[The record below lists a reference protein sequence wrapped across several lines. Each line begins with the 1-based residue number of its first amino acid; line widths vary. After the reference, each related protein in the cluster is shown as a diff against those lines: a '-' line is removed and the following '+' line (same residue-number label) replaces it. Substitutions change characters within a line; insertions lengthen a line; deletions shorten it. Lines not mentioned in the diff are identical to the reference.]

1 VLDVGPLIRTYPLE
15 QWHEA
20 FAQME
25 RGEIAKAVLI
35 P

>member
-1 VLDVGPLIRTYPLE
+1 VRPLITTYPLA
-15 QWHEA
+15 QWQEA
-20 FAQME
+20 FARME